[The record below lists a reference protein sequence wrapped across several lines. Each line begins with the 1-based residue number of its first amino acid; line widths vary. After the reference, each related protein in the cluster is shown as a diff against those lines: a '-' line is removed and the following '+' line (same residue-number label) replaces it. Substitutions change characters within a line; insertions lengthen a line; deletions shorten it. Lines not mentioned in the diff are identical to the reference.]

1 MKNYLVLDIGGS
13 SIKYAKMT
21 GNSDFIEKGSVK
33 TPLDCLEN
41 LIETIGILYDRYKK
55 DIAGIAISMPGVLD
69 VKRGYAYSGGLLP
82 YNTEVEFVKILKKR
96 CPIDITIE
104 NDGKCAALAEVW
116 KGALKDVNDGAVI
129 VLGSGVGG
137 GVIIDRKVHK
147 GQCSFAGEFSF
158 VKTNIDYPEDINHAW
173 GFVSG
178 ASALASEFAQIK
190 QIPIEEVNGHLVFEA
205 VNSDDAD
212 ALAILDKFTKKIAIQ
227 IINLQC
233 IIDPERI
240 AIGGGISAQPRL
252 IESIQKNVEKLATNY
267 GYYKPSV
274 EVVVC
279 EFRNDSNLI
288 GALYHH
294 LNFKK

>member
-21 GNSDFIEKGSVK
+21 ENSDFVEKGSVK

-41 LIETIGILYDRYKK
+41 LIEVIGTVYDQYKS
-55 DIAGIAISMPGVLD
+55 DIEGIAISMPGVLD

-82 YNTEVEFVKILKKR
+82 YNTDVEFIKILKER
-96 CPIDITIE
+96 CPIHITIE

-116 KGALKDVNDGAVI
+116 KGALKDVCDGAVI

-137 GVIIDRKVHK
+137 GIVINRKVHK
-147 GQCSFAGEFSF
+147 GQSSFAGEFSF
-158 VKTNIDYPEDINHAW
+158 MKTNLDEPEDINHAW

-178 ASALASEFAQIK
+178 ASALSKKFAEVKNILA
-190 QIPIEEVNGHLVFEA
+190 EDVNGHIIFDAINSGDNDAIA
-205 VNSDDAD
+205 V
-212 ALAILDKFTKKIAIQ
+212 LDSFTKNIAIQ

-240 AIGGGISAQPRL
+240 AIGGGISAQPKL
-252 IESIQKNVEKLATNY
+252 IESIQKNVQLLASNY
-267 GYYKPSV
+267 GYYKPDV
-274 EVVVC
+274 EVVAC

-294 LNFKK
+294 LTCNV